1 MIRMKFSLDLRVW
14 IKRVMPYWVPE
25 GHQFN
30 THLADS
36 NFLGLK
42 LKFMWKIPQTFQS
55 YSPLIIN
62 SLATCNGVLRLHR
75 IALLL
80 LYFTLW
86 LVLQTCSIPLNNQML
101 NKKMVTSTFLSFGYF
116 SLSSHWLTMITFVI
130 IYGLVTF
137 IMSSFWQSSE
147 NCIYF

>member
-1 MIRMKFSLDLRVW
+1 MIKMKFSLDLRMW
-14 IKRVMPYWVPE
+14 IKSVMPYWVPE

-62 SLATCNGVLRLHR
+62 SLATCNGVLTGYTG
-75 IALLL
+75 L

-86 LVLQTCSIPLNNQML
+86 LVLQTFSIPLNNQML

-130 IYGLVTF
+130 IYGPVTL
-137 IMSSFWQSSE
+137 IKSSFWQSSE